1 MSMNAHEWS
10 IGISSYKEHIESII
24 NSFDHSRWKRN
35 AKQANK
41 QTNKQTNKQ
50 RQKRARGTE
59 TIVKG
64 WELNDFVV
72 HLS

>member
-1 MSMNAHEWS
+1 MPL
-10 IGISSYKEHIESII
+10 ISVKAMKTIDEREMQ
-24 NSFDHSRWKRN
+24 KT
-35 AKQANK
+35 KTKKKNK
-41 QTNKQTNKQ
+41 KQ
-50 RQKRARGTE
+50 RQKGARGTE